1 MLMLHVEVVQGLLN
15 VKVVETAYRSRM
27 RAVVDKST
35 TQAQWNLQTQGQSS
49 SAGDRAFLKVWSH
62 AVERIPTGSKDHHK
76 PDHLSLHVQG
86 MLQLVFSYINTQHL
100 VFILNKVYQTKTLHH
115 THNSVLRRE

>member
-1 MLMLHVEVVQGLLN
+1 MLHVEVVQGLLN

-62 AVERIPTGSKDHHK
+62 AVERIPTLWNEFPQEVRTTINLTTFHSTCKACFN
-76 PDHLSLHVQG
+76 LSSL
-86 MLQLVFSYINTQHL
+86 I
-100 VFILNKVYQTKTLHH
+100 
-115 THNSVLRRE
+115 